1 MLGEKIHCNKEQL
14 QCKYQE
20 GKKTFNSFQQETVL
34 YVEYAQPLFSFIFC
48 MCPYQALE
56 KRFNHMHLKSDI
68 LGEGGE

>member
-34 YVEYAQPLFSFIFC
+34 YVEYAQPLFSFIFL
-48 MCPYQALE
+48 PLG
-56 KRFNHMHLKSDI
+56 RI
-68 LGEGGE
+68 LTI